1 MSLELR
7 ETKVYLYCI
16 TLDTKSYQPR
26 LGSVMRPVL
35 QQPVSLLKNE
45 SYVTKLG
52 ACPGY
57 FCFIKYN
64 NNKDAISC
72 K

>member
-52 ACPGY
+52 A
-57 FCFIKYN
+57 
-64 NNKDAISC
+64 
-72 K
+72 